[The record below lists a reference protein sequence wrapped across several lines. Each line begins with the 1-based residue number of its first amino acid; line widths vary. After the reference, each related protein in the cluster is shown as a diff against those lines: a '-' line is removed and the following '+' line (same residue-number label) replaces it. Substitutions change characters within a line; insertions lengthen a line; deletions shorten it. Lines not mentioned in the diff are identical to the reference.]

1 VVCVH
6 FVTSCLLLM
15 ACTTSEARVCH
26 SLMSS
31 SLFPVY
37 GEGKKREVQSA
48 KTEVKKGGDITP

>member
-1 VVCVH
+1 
-6 FVTSCLLLM
+6 
-15 ACTTSEARVCH
+15 
-26 SLMSS
+26 MSS